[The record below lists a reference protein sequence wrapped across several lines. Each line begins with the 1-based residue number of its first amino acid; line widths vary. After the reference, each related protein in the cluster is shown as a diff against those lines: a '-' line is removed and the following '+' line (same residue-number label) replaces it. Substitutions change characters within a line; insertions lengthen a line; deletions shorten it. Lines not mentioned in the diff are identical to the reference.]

1 MQQQRWNILFELT
14 LFSRI
19 QFTSCK
25 RHWCLENVVF
35 SRKKKRNS
43 SSCNFFPLIK
53 SACVLREVCNYCYI
67 LLYICRVHAQ
77 CKSGWDDDGDDDDVD
92 GGADF
97 FAFLPLSCFIR
108 WWISSSNRRST
119 SGCQVLMLTLL
130 WFCSVF
136 LKSFSDFSL
145 MYCFVKL
152 RASVIIDCLSNWK
165 SNWVKKI
172 MYATF
177 ILLTFWLT
185 KRYLIT
191 YSS

>member
-67 LLYICRVHAQ
+67 LLYICRVHVQ

-97 FAFLPLSCFIR
+97 LLFCLFHVSSADEFLLQTGVVRQGVKYSCWHFYGFAQFFEIVQWLFFHVLFCEITCFCYY
-108 WWISSSNRRST
+108 SLFE
-119 SGCQVLMLTLL
+119 Q
-130 WFCSVF
+130 
-136 LKSFSDFSL
+136 LK
-145 MYCFVKL
+145 K
-152 RASVIIDCLSNWK
+152 
-165 SNWVKKI
+165 
-172 MYATF
+172 
-177 ILLTFWLT
+177 
-185 KRYLIT
+185 
-191 YSS
+191 